1 MKPKRSRTVRREQDR
16 EVEKLIE
23 AREKLAKLEVGGTL
37 QRPIEVQTAS
47 VIETRAVSFPCLRC
61 EGALRVHEHRAI
73 SAGHDLRGH
82 GGREVELA
90 CKACGAHRTLYFRVV
105 MPS

>member
-16 EVEKLIE
+16 EVEKLIK
-23 AREKLAKLEVGGTL
+23 AREKLALLEVGGTL
-37 QRPIEVQTAS
+37 HHPIEVQTAS
-47 VIETRAVSFPCLRC
+47 VIETRAVSFSCLRC

-73 SAGHDLRGH
+73 HE
-82 GGREVELA
+82 GREVELA
-90 CKACGAHRTLYFRVV
+90 CKSCGKRRNIYFRVV

>member
-47 VIETRAVSFPCLRC
+47 VIETRAVSFSCLRC
-61 EGALRVHEHRAI
+61 EGALRVHEHRAM
-73 SAGHDLRGH
+73 HE
-82 GGREVELA
+82 GREVELA

>member
-16 EVEKLIE
+16 EVEKLIK
-23 AREKLAKLEVGGTL
+23 AREKLALLEVGGTL
-37 QRPIEVQTAS
+37 HHPIEVQTAS
-47 VIETRAVSFPCLRC
+47 VIETRAVSFSCLRC

-73 SAGHDLRGH
+73 HE
-82 GGREVELA
+82 GREVELA
-90 CKACGAHRTLYFRVV
+90 CKSCGKRRNLHFRVV

>member
-16 EVEKLIE
+16 EVEKLIK
-23 AREKLAKLEVGGTL
+23 AREKLALLEVGGTL
-37 QRPIEVQTAS
+37 HHPIEVQTAS
-47 VIETRAVSFPCLRC
+47 VIETRAVSFSCLRC

-73 SAGHDLRGH
+73 HE
-82 GGREVELA
+82 GREVELA
-90 CKACGAHRTLYFRVV
+90 CKSCGKRRNLYFRVV